1 MSWLRPKSNTGGEP
15 EHDPCI
21 DHARKVLGK
30 AHTDATESGRRRDHA
45 ANVPRGIDADFCYGG
60 DGNPC
65 A

>member
-1 MSWLRPKSNTGGEP
+1 MSWLRSKTNTGSEP

-30 AHTDATESGRRRDHA
+30 AQSNSTESSRRRDRTA
-45 ANVPRGIDADFCYGG
+45 DAPRGIDADFCYGG
-60 DGNPC
+60 DNTPC